1 MLHELVGADH
11 SQETFAVNI
20 AERGWLEQPLR
31 QAQKLGAGAGLAAGF
46 HLVVLVCSPRPPRLG
61 RVQPQDNS
69 PESRHLSSFPAFALC
84 GLGISDIEFP
94 VPSWGVPLA
103 TLQERLA
110 QLSATPQPVSVP
122 PGNSKAAT
130 LFRPAQRKVSL
141 VSMARGSRS
150 AGLLRGNR
158 KWSLLDRQRRVQSS
172 NIRKNL
178 TFVGIAPMF

>member
-1 MLHELVGADH
+1 LARATVAA
-11 SQETFAVNI
+11 SSETRSWSRT
-20 AERGWLEQPLR
+20 RGR
-31 QAQKLGAGAGLAAGF
+31 F
-46 HLVVLVCSPRPPRLG
+46 SPRGSSLFSKTTASR
-61 RVQPQDNS
+61 QS
-69 PESRHLSSFPAFALC
+69 PATRQQSRKQTLASSFPAFAVC

-103 TLQERLA
+103 SLQERLG

-130 LFRPAQRKVSL
+130 LFRPVQRKVSL
-141 VSMARGSRS
+141 VSMARNSRS
-150 AGLLRGNR
+150 AGLLRGNT